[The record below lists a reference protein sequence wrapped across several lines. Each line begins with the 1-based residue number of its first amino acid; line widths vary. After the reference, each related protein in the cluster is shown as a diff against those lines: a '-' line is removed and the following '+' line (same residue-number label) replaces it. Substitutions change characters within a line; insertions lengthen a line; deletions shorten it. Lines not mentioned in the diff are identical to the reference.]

1 MVEERLPLVKGCRTR
16 ETLEQL
22 LVMRRLGRDP
32 GDWVRR
38 EHRMYT
44 GGEAGMEE
52 AGVWETV
59 GGVPGVSG
67 ETTRCLELRGC
78 LSCLGRLSCLGL
90 SCCCSCAV
98 SLGCRCLSLDLLG
111 VLRVEQL

>member
-1 MVEERLPLVKGCRTR
+1 MVEERLPLVKGCRTC

-38 EHRMYT
+38 EHRVDT
-44 GGEAGMEE
+44 GGETWVEK

-59 GGVPGVSG
+59 VGVTGVSG
-67 ETTRCLELRGC
+67 ETPRCLELRGC
-78 LSCLGRLSCLGL
+78 LSCLGRLSC
-90 SCCCSCAV
+90 CCSCAM